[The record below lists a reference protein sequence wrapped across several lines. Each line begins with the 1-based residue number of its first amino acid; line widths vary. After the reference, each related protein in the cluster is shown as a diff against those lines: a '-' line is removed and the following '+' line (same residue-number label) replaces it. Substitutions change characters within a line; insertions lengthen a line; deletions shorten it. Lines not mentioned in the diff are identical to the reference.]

1 MPRLATPARHDGGV
15 QVALRAVELR
25 RARLPL
31 AQPFRSAHATRTER
45 DVVVVRVEAE
55 DGPDGWGE
63 CVAEPEPTYWPEYTA
78 TCWDVLVH
86 HLVPRLLDGRPLS
99 EVKGHAMSKAALE
112 VAVIDA
118 GLRASATSLGAF
130 LGATRAQV
138 PTGIALG
145 IAGSPDQLV
154 EQAER
159 WYDDGHRAFKLKVA
173 PGWDVEPARAV
184 RKALG
189 DDVALVADANGS
201 YRSDDADDD
210 ARLRLLA
217 HAELGLA
224 AIEQPYASDD
234 LVGHARLARM
244 VETPICLDESI
255 GSLGDLDA
263 ALALGAIDALCLK
276 VGRVGGLVEA
286 VRLHRRCREAGIAV
300 RAGGMLETGL
310 GRAVNLAVAAL
321 PGCTLPPDMGPSSR
335 YFAEDL
341 TPPFEAV
348 RGTMAVPDAPG
359 LGTAPRPD
367 VLERATVDRLL
378 LRAPSP

>member
-1 MPRLATPARHDGGV
+1 MGPTRHDGGV
-15 QVALRAVELR
+15 HVALRAVGLR

-78 TCWDVLVH
+78 SCWDVLAH
-86 HLVPRLLDGRPLS
+86 HLVPRLLAGRPLS

-112 VAVIDA
+112 VAVVDA
-118 GLRASATSLGAF
+118 GLRATATSLGAF

-145 IAGSPDQLV
+145 IADSADQLV
-154 EQAER
+154 EQAQR
-159 WYDDGHRAFKLKVA
+159 WYDDGHRAFKLKVR

-189 DDVALVADANGS
+189 DDVALVADANGA
-201 YRSDDADDD
+201 YRSDDGDDD
-210 ARLRLLA
+210 ARLRLLG

-224 AIEQPYASDD
+224 AIEQPYAPDD
-234 LVGHARLARM
+234 LVGHARLARAI
-244 VETPICLDESI
+244 ETPVCLDESI

-263 ALALGAIDALCLK
+263 ALALGAVDALCLK

-286 VRLHRRCREAGIAV
+286 GLPPPRRPQA
-300 RAGGMLETGL
+300 
-310 GRAVNLAVAAL
+310 GRA
-321 PGCTLPPDMGPSSR
+321 
-335 YFAEDL
+335 
-341 TPPFEAV
+341 
-348 RGTMAVPDAPG
+348 
-359 LGTAPRPD
+359 PRA
-367 VLERATVDRLL
+367 R
-378 LRAPSP
+378 

>member
-1 MPRLATPARHDGGV
+1 M

-31 AQPFRSAHATRTER
+31 AQPFRSAHSTRTER

-78 TCWDVLVH
+78 SCWDVLAH
-86 HLVPRLLDGRPLS
+86 HLAPRLLAGRPLS
-99 EVKGHAMSKAALE
+99 EVKGHAMLLVAFAALSQHE
-112 VAVIDA
+112 AT
-118 GLRASATSLGAF
+118 ATSLGAF

-145 IAGSPDQLV
+145 IADSVDELVDQA
-154 EQAER
+154 QR
-159 WYDDGHRAFKLKVA
+159 WHDDGHRAFKLKVR

-189 DDVALVADANGS
+189 DDVALVADANGA
-201 YRSDDADDD
+201 YRSDDREDD

-224 AIEQPYASDD
+224 ALEQPYAPDD
-234 LVGHARLARM
+234 LVGHARLAKA
-244 VETPICLDESI
+244 VETPVCLDESI

-300 RAGGMLETGL
+300 RGGGMLETGL

-321 PGCTLPPDMGPSSR
+321 PGCTLPPDMGPSRR

-341 TPPFEAV
+341 TAPFEAV

-359 LGTAPRPD
+359 LGTEPLPD
-367 VLERATVDRLL
+367 VLERATVDRLV
-378 LRAPSP
+378 LRAPTP